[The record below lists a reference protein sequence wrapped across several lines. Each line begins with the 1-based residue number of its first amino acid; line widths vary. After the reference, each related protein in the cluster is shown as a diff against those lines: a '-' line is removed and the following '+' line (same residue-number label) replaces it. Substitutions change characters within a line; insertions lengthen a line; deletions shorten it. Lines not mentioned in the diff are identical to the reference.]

1 MVTSNSL
8 YSFSW
13 RGKCCFFAKK
23 HGRIK
28 REFCV
33 DCRRNV
39 LTYLEDDAARHPEK
53 CAVEEEERSCTYGQ
67 LLEFSRQTG
76 SALAALG
83 AQHRAVMVF
92 MEKGIDALAVMLGA
106 LQAGG
111 FYVPVDPHI
120 PAERLALI
128 ASVLEGPIV
137 VASDETMPLALEA
150 LGQQPDSPGA
160 GCEEEAGAL
169 TEACPANFDSPMR
182 PRLVPAAQLLGFSVN
197 DDALEA
203 ARAQA
208 TDADPV
214 YVLFTSGSTG
224 VPKGVAVSHR
234 AVIDFIDDFVTRFEF
249 GADER
254 IANQA
259 PFDFD
264 VSVKDIYGALAT
276 GSTLVVVPRR
286 MFSEPAVLMDFLQG
300 RDITNMTWA
309 VAALCLITSLHGLEG
324 HQLPTVRRVL
334 FSGEVMPL
342 SHLRAWMERV
352 PQAVFVNLYGPTEIT
367 CNCLYH
373 VVDPARSYE
382 GGLPLGAPFAHREIL
397 LVDAQGRA
405 VTEPGVEGEILVRGD
420 SLALGYVANP
430 ERTAASFCQNPLHN
444 RFPDRVYRTG
454 DLAAFDEAGELFYRG
469 RVDNQIKHQGHR
481 IELEEVDRALEG
493 VSGVQRCRCVYDHDK
508 QRLIAFYE
516 GNAEARDIRQHVLQ
530 TLPIFMLPS
539 KIMPIDAMP
548 LTKNGKVDRKALL
561 EKSREAAA
569 ARRARFARKK

>member
-1 MVTSNSL
+1 M
-8 YSFSW
+8 
-13 RGKCCFFAKK
+13 
-23 HGRIK
+23 
-28 REFCV
+28 

-39 LTYLEDDAARHPEK
+39 LTYLEDDAARHPDK
-53 CAVEEEERSCTYGQ
+53 RAVEEEERSCTYGQ
-67 LLEFSRQTG
+67 LLEFSRQAG

-83 AQHRAVMVF
+83 AQRRAVMVF

-128 ASVLEGPIV
+128 AGVLEGPIV

-150 LGQQPDSPGA
+150 LGQQPQSPEA

-169 TEACPANFDSPMR
+169 TEARPVNFDSPMR

-397 LVDAQGRA
+397 LVDAQGHA

-493 VSGVQRCRCVYDHDK
+493 VPGVQRCRCVYDHDK

>member
-1 MVTSNSL
+1 M
-8 YSFSW
+8 
-13 RGKCCFFAKK
+13 
-23 HGRIK
+23 
-28 REFCV
+28 

-39 LTYLEDDAARHPEK
+39 LTYLEDDAARHPDK
-53 CAVEEEERSCTYGQ
+53 RAVEEEERSCTYGQ
-67 LLEFSRQTG
+67 LLEFSRQAG

-83 AQHRAVMVF
+83 AQRRAVMVF
-92 MEKGIDALAVMLGA
+92 MEKGIDALAIMLGA

-128 ASVLEGPIV
+128 AGVLEGPIV

-150 LGQQPDSPGA
+150 LGQQPQSPGA

-397 LVDAQGRA
+397 LVDAQGHA

-493 VSGVQRCRCVYDHDK
+493 VPGVQRCRCVYDHDK

>member
-1 MVTSNSL
+1 M
-8 YSFSW
+8 
-13 RGKCCFFAKK
+13 
-23 HGRIK
+23 
-28 REFCV
+28 

-39 LTYLEDDAARHPEK
+39 LTYLEDDAARHPDK
-53 CAVEEEERSCTYGQ
+53 RAVEEEERSCTYGQ
-67 LLEFSRQTG
+67 LLEFSRQAG

-83 AQHRAVMVF
+83 AQRRAVMVF
-92 MEKGIDALAVMLGA
+92 MEKGIDALAIMLGA

-128 ASVLEGPIV
+128 AGVLEGSIV

-150 LGQQPDSPGA
+150 LGQQPQSPGA

-493 VSGVQRCRCVYDHDK
+493 VPGVQRCRCVYDHDK

>member
-1 MVTSNSL
+1 M
-8 YSFSW
+8 
-13 RGKCCFFAKK
+13 
-23 HGRIK
+23 
-28 REFCV
+28 

-39 LTYLEDDAARHPEK
+39 LTYLEDDAARYPDK
-53 CAVEEEERSCTYGQ
+53 RAVEEEERSCTYGQ
-67 LLEFSRQTG
+67 LLEFSRQAG

-83 AQHRAVMVF
+83 AQRRAVMVF
-92 MEKGIDALAVMLGA
+92 MEKGIDALAIMLGA

-128 ASVLEGPIV
+128 AGVLEGPIV

-150 LGQQPDSPGA
+150 LGQQPQSPGA
-160 GCEEEAGAL
+160 GCEKEAGAL

-224 VPKGVAVSHR
+224 VPKGVTVSHR

-397 LVDAQGRA
+397 LVDGQGRA

-493 VSGVQRCRCVYDHDK
+493 VPGVQRCRCVYDHDK

>member
-1 MVTSNSL
+1 MAGDNFVPAL
-8 YSFSW
+8 
-13 RGKCCFFAKK
+13 GADCFLRRNAVDT
-23 HGRIK
+23 K
-28 REFCV
+28 RELSV
-33 DCRRNV
+33 GCRRNV
-39 LTYLEDDAARHPEK
+39 LTYLEEDAARHPEK

-67 LLEFSRQTG
+67 LLELSRQAG
-76 SALAALG
+76 SALAALD

-128 ASVLEGPIV
+128 AGVLEDPIV
-137 VASDETMPLALEA
+137 VASEETLPLATEA
-150 LGQQPDSPGA
+150 LNDGA
-160 GCEEEAGAL
+160 CLVTAG
-169 TEACPANFDSPMR
+169 
-182 PRLVPAAQLLGFSVN
+182 QLLAAAAE
-197 DDALEA
+197 DAALEA

-234 AVIDFIDDFVTRFEF
+234 AVMDFIDDFVVRFGF
-249 GADER
+249 GDDER

-276 GSTLVVVPRR
+276 GSTLVIVPRAL
-286 MFSEPAVLMDFLQG
+286 FSAPAALMEYVQS
-300 RDITNMTWA
+300 RNVTNMTWA

-324 HQLPTVRRVL
+324 QQLSTVRRVL
-334 FSGEVMPL
+334 FSGEVMPI
-342 SHLRAWMERV
+342 SHLRAWMEHV
-352 PQAVFVNLYGPTEIT
+352 PQATFVNLYGPTEIT

-373 VVDPARSYE
+373 VVDPSREYPD
-382 GGLPLGAPFAHREIL
+382 GLPLGVPFAHREIL
-397 LVDAQGRA
+397 LVDAQGHA

-430 ERTAASFCQNPLHN
+430 AKTAEVFCQNPLHN

-469 RVDNQIKHQGHR
+469 RIDNQIKHQGHR

-493 VSGVQRCRCVYDHDK
+493 VPGVQRCRCVYDHDK
-508 QRLIAFYE
+508 QRLIAFFE
-516 GNAEARDIRQHVLQ
+516 GSAEARDIRQHVLE

-539 KIMPIDAMP
+539 KIVPIEAMP
-548 LTKNGKVDRKALL
+548 LTKNGKVDRRALL

-569 ARRARFARKK
+569 ARKARFARKK

>member
-1 MVTSNSL
+1 M
-8 YSFSW
+8 
-13 RGKCCFFAKK
+13 
-23 HGRIK
+23 
-28 REFCV
+28 

-39 LTYLEDDAARHPEK
+39 LTYLEDDAARHPDK
-53 CAVEEEERSCTYGQ
+53 RAVEEEERSCTYGQ
-67 LLEFSRQTG
+67 LLEFSRQAG

-83 AQHRAVMVF
+83 AQRRAVMVF
-92 MEKGIDALAVMLGA
+92 MEKGIDALAIMLGA

-128 ASVLEGPIV
+128 AGVLEGPIV

-150 LGQQPDSPGA
+150 LGQQPQSPGA
-160 GCEEEAGAL
+160 GCEKEAGAL

-367 CNCLYH
+367 CNCLFH

-382 GGLPLGAPFAHREIL
+382 GGLPLGVPFAHREIL
-397 LVDAQGRA
+397 LVDGQGRA

-493 VSGVQRCRCVYDHDK
+493 VPGVQRCRCVYDHDK

>member
-1 MVTSNSL
+1 M
-8 YSFSW
+8 
-13 RGKCCFFAKK
+13 
-23 HGRIK
+23 
-28 REFCV
+28 

-39 LTYLEDDAARHPEK
+39 LTYLEDDAARHPDK
-53 CAVEEEERSCTYGQ
+53 RAVEEEERSCTYGQ
-67 LLEFSRQTG
+67 LLEFSRQAG

-83 AQHRAVMVF
+83 AQRRAVMVF
-92 MEKGIDALAVMLGA
+92 MEKGIDALAIMLGA

-128 ASVLEGPIV
+128 AGVLEGPIV

-397 LVDAQGRA
+397 LVDAQGHA

-454 DLAAFDEAGELFYRG
+454 DLAAFDESGELFYRG

-493 VSGVQRCRCVYDHDK
+493 VPGVQRCRCVYDHDK

>member
-1 MVTSNSL
+1 M
-8 YSFSW
+8 
-13 RGKCCFFAKK
+13 
-23 HGRIK
+23 
-28 REFCV
+28 

-39 LTYLEDDAARHPEK
+39 LTYLEEDALRHPEK
-53 CAVEEEERSCTYGQ
+53 CAVEEEDRSCTYGQ
-67 LLEFSRQTG
+67 LLEMSRQAG

-92 MEKGIDALAVMLGA
+92 MEKGIDALAVMFGA

-128 ASVLEGPIV
+128 AGVLEDPIV
-137 VASDETMPLALEA
+137 VASEATLPLATEA
-150 LGQQPDSPGA
+150 LSDGA
-160 GCEEEAGAL
+160 CLATVG
-169 TEACPANFDSPMR
+169 
-182 PRLVPAAQLLGFSVN
+182 QLLTAPI
-197 DDALEA
+197 DDAALEA

-208 TDADPV
+208 VDVDPV

-234 AVIDFIDDFVTRFEF
+234 AVIDFIDDFVTRFGF

-264 VSVKDIYGALAT
+264 VSVKDIYGSLAT
-276 GSTLVVVPRR
+276 GSTLVVVPRPL
-286 MFSEPAVLMDFLQG
+286 FSQPEALMEYLES
-300 RDITNMTWA
+300 RNITNMTWA

-324 HQLPTVRRVL
+324 HQLPYVRRVL
-334 FSGEVMPL
+334 FSGEVMPM
-342 SHLRAWMERV
+342 SHLRLWMAHV
-352 PQAVFVNLYGPTEIT
+352 PQATFVNLYGPTEIT

-373 VVDPARSYE
+373 VVDPSREYE
-382 GGLPLGAPFAHREIL
+382 EGLPLGVPFAHREIL
-397 LVDAQGRA
+397 LVDARGQA
-405 VTEPGVEGEILVRGD
+405 VTQPGVEGEILVRGD

-493 VSGVQRCRCVYDHDK
+493 VPGVQRCRCVYDHDK

-516 GNAEARDIRQHVLQ
+516 GQAAASDIRAHILQ

-548 LTKNGKVDRKALL
+548 LTKNGKVDRRALL